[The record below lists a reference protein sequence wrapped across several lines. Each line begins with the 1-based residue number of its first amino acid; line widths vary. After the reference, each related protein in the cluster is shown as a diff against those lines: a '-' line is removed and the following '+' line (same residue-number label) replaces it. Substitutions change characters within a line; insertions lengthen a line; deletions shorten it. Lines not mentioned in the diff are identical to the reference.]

1 MATPVKGVEKIE
13 IATPLATGLMPTTG
27 YTTIVDIQ
35 DGSVTFDVPAL
46 ETQEYTVE
54 DVDGARY
61 VLGTN
66 QAGAAFTC
74 NSVDINGAVVAQL
87 AGGTWT
93 SATNTYAAPVQSN
106 IVNLAIRFTSRPFD
120 GKKFVLSIPKAAI
133 AFNFSGAFT
142 KDDLVAIGFTG
153 TAQVPTNE
161 SGVSQ
166 SPWGFKVETVV

>member
-1 MATPVKGVEKIE
+1 MATPVKGVESIKIAN
-13 IATPLATGLMPTTG
+13 ILATGLMPTTG
-27 YTTIVDIQ
+27 FTSIVDIQ

-66 QAGAAFTC
+66 QAGASFVC
-74 NSVDINGAVVAQL
+74 NSVDIEGALCARL
-87 AGGTWT
+87 TGGTWDI
-93 SATNTYAAPVQSN
+93 ATKVFSAPVQAN
-106 IVNLAIRFTSRPFD
+106 IINQAIQFTSRPFN

-133 AFNFSGAFT
+133 AFNFSGSFT

-161 SGVSQ
+161 AGTPL
-166 SPWGFKVETVV
+166 SPWSFKIETVA